1 MIVITGAAGFIAS
14 VIAARLNKENYN
26 DLILVDDFSRKDRER
41 NYSELKYTQLV
52 DRDKFMQWFD
62 DNHSQVEFVIH
73 MGARSATTEFD
84 YSVLEKLNL
93 NYTKDIW
100 NRCVKYGIG
109 LIYASSAATYG
120 DGELGYDDNHELPYK
135 LQPLNPYGISKN
147 EFDKW
152 ALQEE
157 KQPYF
162 WAGLKFFNVY
172 GPNEYHKGSM
182 ASVIL
187 HSFKQIT
194 ETGGMKLF
202 RSHKEGI
209 ADGHQSRDF
218 VYVKDI
224 ADVILYMME
233 HRKGSGLYNVGTGKA
248 RTFLDLV
255 KATFKAMNVSENIS
269 FIDTPLKIRD
279 KYQYF
284 TQANISKLR
293 SIGYTK
299 PMTEL
304 EDGAADYV
312 KNYIMTNTI
321 YNGKN

>member
-14 VIAARLNKENYN
+14 VVAARLNKDNFN
-26 DLILVDDFSRKDRER
+26 DLILVDDFSREERKR
-41 NYSELKYTQLV
+41 NYSELRYSQLV
-52 DRDKFMQWFD
+52 DRDEFMQWFD

-73 MGARSATTEFD
+73 LGARSATTEFD
-84 YSVLEKLNL
+84 YSVLERLNTQ
-93 NYTKDIW
+93 YTKDVW
-100 NRCVKYGIG
+100 TRCAKYGIG

-120 DGELGYDDNHELPYK
+120 DGSLGYNDNHEVIFR
-135 LQPLNPYGISKN
+135 LQPLNPYGKSKN

-152 ALQEE
+152 AVRQE

-187 HSFKQIT
+187 HAFNQIT
-194 ETGGMKLF
+194 KTGGMKLF
-202 RSHKEGI
+202 RSHKPGI

-224 ADVILYMME
+224 AEVIMFLMTT
-233 HRKGSGLYNVGTGKA
+233 RKYSGIYNVGTGKA
-248 RTFLDLV
+248 RTFLDLT
-255 KATFKAMNVSENIS
+255 KATFKAMGVEENIS
-269 FIDTPLKIRD
+269 FIDTPEAIRD

-284 TQANISKLR
+284 TEANMQKLR
-293 SIGYTK
+293 SIGYNK
-299 PMTEL
+299 PFTEL
-304 EDGAADYV
+304 EAGVYDYV
-312 KNYIMTNTI
+312 HNYIANNKI
-321 YNGKN
+321 YNGNN

>member
-14 VIAARLNKENYN
+14 VIAARLNKDNYN

-41 NYSELKYTQLV
+41 NYSELKYNQLV
-52 DRDKFMQWFD
+52 DRDQFMQWFD
-62 DNHSQVEFVIH
+62 ENHNQVEFVIH

-100 NRCVKYGIG
+100 TRCVKYGIG

-120 DGELGYDDNHELPYK
+120 DGELGYQDNHELPYQLK
-135 LQPLNPYGISKN
+135 PLNPYGVSKN

-152 ALQEE
+152 AIQQD

-224 ADVILYMME
+224 AEVIMYMMQT
-233 HRKGSGLYNVGTGKA
+233 RKGSGLYNVGTGKA
-248 RTFLDLV
+248 RTFLDLT
-255 KATFKAMNVSENIS
+255 KATFKAMGVEENIS

-284 TQANISKLR
+284 TQADISKLR

-304 EDGAADYV
+304 EDGVSDYV

>member
-14 VIAARLNKENYN
+14 VIAARLNKDNYN
-26 DLILVDDFSRKDRER
+26 DLILVDDFSRQDRER
-41 NYSELKYTQLV
+41 NYSELQYNQLV
-52 DRDKFMQWFD
+52 DRDHFMQWFD

-93 NYTKDIW
+93 QYTKDIW
-100 NRCVKYGIG
+100 TRCAKYGIG

-120 DGELGYDDNHELPYK
+120 DGELGYDDNHELPYQLK
-135 LQPLNPYGISKN
+135 PLNPYGVSKN

-152 ALQEE
+152 ALQQE

-187 HSFKQIT
+187 HAYKQIT

-224 ADVILYMME
+224 AEVIMYLME
-233 HRKGSGLYNVGTGKA
+233 NRKGCGLYNVGTGKA

-255 KATFKAMNVSENIS
+255 KATFKAMGKPENIS

-284 TQANISKLR
+284 TQANIQKLR
-293 SIGYTK
+293 DIGYDR

-304 EDGAADYV
+304 EDGVSDYV
-312 KNYIMTNTI
+312 KNYITGNKI

>member
-14 VIAARLNKENYN
+14 VIAARLNKDNYN

-52 DRDKFMQWFD
+52 DRDQFMQWFD

-100 NRCVKYGIG
+100 TRCAKYGIG

-120 DGELGYDDNHELPYK
+120 DGELGYDDNHELPYQLK
-135 LQPLNPYGISKN
+135 PLNPYGITKN

-152 ALQEE
+152 ALKQE

-202 RSHKEGI
+202 RSHKQGI

-224 ADVILYMME
+224 AEVIMYMME
-233 HRKGSGLYNVGTGKA
+233 NRKGSGLYNVGTGKA
-248 RTFLDLV
+248 RTFLDLT
-255 KATFKAMNVSENIS
+255 KATFKAMGVEENIS
-269 FIDTPLKIRD
+269 YIDTPLKIRD

-304 EDGAADYV
+304 EDGVADYV

>member
-14 VIAARLNKENYN
+14 VIAARLNKDKYN
-26 DLILVDDFSRKDRER
+26 DLILVDDFSRQDRER
-41 NYSELKYTQLV
+41 NYSELQYNQLV
-52 DRDKFMQWFD
+52 DRDHFMQWFD
-62 DNHSQVEFVIH
+62 DNHAQVEFVIH

-93 NYTKDIW
+93 QYTKDIW
-100 NRCVKYGIG
+100 TRCAKYGIG

-120 DGELGYDDNHELPYK
+120 DGELGYNDDHELPYQLK
-135 LQPLNPYGISKN
+135 PLNPYGVSKN

-152 ALQEE
+152 ALKQE

-187 HSFKQIT
+187 HAYKQIS

-224 ADVILYMME
+224 AEVIMYMMQT
-233 HRKGSGLYNVGTGKA
+233 RKGCGLYNVGTGKA

-255 KATFKAMNVSENIS
+255 KATFKAMGKPENIS

-284 TQANISKLR
+284 TEANIGKLR
-293 SIGYTK
+293 SIGYNA

-304 EDGAADYV
+304 EDGVTDYV
-312 KNYIMTNTI
+312 TNYIMNNVI